1 MSALLTSLPEVL
13 AALGSGAVWLALLA
27 GVLGGLFVGAMPGL
41 SATMGVAL
49 LVPFTFG
56 LPIMPALALL
66 IGVYCGAIYG
76 GTITAVLVRTPGT
89 PASAATIFDGF
100 PLAQRGEGGRA
111 LAVAA
116 AAALGGGLI
125 GTLLLVLLAPQISG
139 FALRFGAPEYCALA
153 VCGLTMIVAVAADQ
167 MLKGAV
173 VALGG
178 LLLST
183 VGLDPI
189 SGYPRYI
196 FGAVSLMEG
205 ISFIPAL
212 IGLFAVSEALRLA
225 EPGAETGAPA
235 AQPHGWWVRRVD
247 AVRCAWTTVKSAAI
261 GTFVGAM
268 PGAGCDIAAFLG
280 YSEAKRAARPDE
292 RFGKG
297 EVKGVAAPEAA
308 KTAATSGAM
317 IPLLSLGVPGDS
329 VTAVMIGA
337 FVIHGL
343 QPGPLMFK
351 EQQGLVH
358 AVFALVLLAHLLVFA
373 FGTLGARVFLRLVNV
388 DRRLLAP
395 VILLLSVVGAY
406 AMRGNLADVWLMLGF
421 GALGYAMQRGGYPV
435 APLILALILGPMA
448 EENYRRAL
456 VMSDGSHTIFLT
468 RPIAVV
474 LLALAVATVA
484 LSAWRRHRRQPG
496 SESHA

>member
-1 MSALLTSLPEVL
+1 MAASLQEILTT
-13 AALGSGAVWLALLA
+13 LGSGAVWLSLLA

-56 LPIMPALALL
+56 MPIMPALALL

-76 GTITAVLVRTPGT
+76 GTITAILVRTPGT
-89 PASAATIFDGF
+89 PASAATILDGF
-100 PLAQRGEGGRA
+100 PLTQRGESGRA

-116 AAALGGGLI
+116 ASALGGGLI
-125 GTLLLVLLAPQISG
+125 GTALLMLLAPQISS

-153 VCGLTMIVAVAADQ
+153 LCGLTMIVAVSADHP
-167 MLKGAV
+167 LKGAI
-173 VALGG
+173 AGLGG

-183 VGLDPI
+183 VGIDPI

-212 IGLFAVSEALRLA
+212 IGLFAIAEALRVA
-225 EPGAETGAPA
+225 DEGDAPVLRPVQA
-235 AQPHGWWVRRVD
+235 HGWLVRRVD
-247 AVRCAWTTVKSAAI
+247 AARCAWTTVKSALI

-280 YSEAKRAARPDE
+280 YSEAKRVARPDE
-292 RFGKG
+292 RFGTG
-297 EVKGVAAPEAA
+297 EIKGVAAPEAA

-343 QPGPLMFK
+343 QPGPLMFN
-351 EQQGLVH
+351 EQRGLIYS
-358 AVFALVLLAHLLVFA
+358 VFALVLIAHLAVFV
-373 FGTLGARVFLRLVNV
+373 FGSIGARAFLRLVAV
-388 DRRLLAP
+388 DRRFLSP

-406 AMRGNLADVWLMLGF
+406 AMRSNMADVWLALGF
-421 GALGYAMQRGGYPV
+421 GALGYGMQRGNFPV

-448 EENYRRAL
+448 EENYRRSL
-456 VMSDGSHTIFLT
+456 VMSDGSAAIFLQ
-468 RPIAVV
+468 RPIAAT
-474 LLALAVATVA
+474 LLALAA
-484 LSAWRRHRRQPG
+484 LSIAAAAWRRRGRFRRKR
-496 SESHA
+496 A

>member
-1 MSALLTSLPEVL
+1 MM
-13 AALGSGAVWLALLA
+13 GSGTVWLCLLV

-76 GTITAVLVRTPGT
+76 GSITAILVRTPGT
-89 PASAATIFDGF
+89 PASAATIFDGY

-111 LAVAA
+111 LSIAA
-116 AAALGGGLI
+116 AAALGGGVI
-125 GTLLLVLLAPQISG
+125 GTLLLVLLAPQISS

-153 VCGLTMIVAVAADQ
+153 VCGLTMIVVVSADNL
-167 MLKGAV
+167 LKGAV
-173 VALGG
+173 AGVGG
-178 LLLST
+178 LMLST
-183 VGLDPI
+183 VGIDPI

-196 FGAVSLMEG
+196 FGAVSLLEG
-205 ISFIPAL
+205 ISFVPAL
-212 IGLFAVSEALRLA
+212 IGLFAVAEALRIA
-225 EPGAETGAPA
+225 DDRTAITAKVA
-235 AQPHGWWVRRVD
+235 HAHGWWISAAD
-247 AVRCAWTTVKSAAI
+247 ASRSGWTVVKSSLL
-261 GTFVGAM
+261 GTLVGAM
-268 PGAGCDIAAFLG
+268 PGAGCDVAAFLG
-280 YSEAKRAARPDE
+280 YSEAKRSAKPED
-292 RFGKG
+292 RFGEG

-308 KTAATSGAM
+308 KTGATSGAM

-337 FVIHGL
+337 FVVHGV

-351 EQQGLVH
+351 EQHGMVL
-358 AVFALVLLAHLLVFA
+358 AIFALVALAHAAVFI
-373 FGTLGARVFLRLVNV
+373 FGTAGSKVFLRLAGV

-395 VILLLSVVGAY
+395 IILLLSMVGAF
-406 AMRGNLADVWLMLGF
+406 AMRGNIFDVWLTLAF
-421 GALGYAMQRGGYPV
+421 GALGWVMQRANYPV

-456 VMSDGSHTIFLT
+456 VMSDSSHSIFV
-468 RPIAVV
+468 RSPIATA
-474 LLALAVATVA
+474 LLAAAVLIPIV
-484 LSAWRRHRRQPG
+484 LVLQRRKRARPVT
-496 SESHA
+496 